1 MNDAHK
7 TGEIKREP
15 PSELA
20 GLRDSV
26 ANFVSRASSLARV
39 RGLRGQL
46 PGYDRAVW
54 AKMAELGWLGIQV
67 PETYGG
73 LGLGLTESGVVAE
86 TLARGLLP
94 EPYTSACVL
103 AASAVA
109 DGDNPPLKERLLRA
123 IVAGKLVPAL
133 AWQEQADCFDPR
145 HSKTS
150 VTREKETAVISG
162 KKQFIA
168 GAGGADGFVV
178 SAQAQDGP
186 ELYWLER
193 DTAGVEL
200 SFDPWADGTFGATL
214 TLKEARIPASNR
226 IASSAIAAPALAR
239 ALDNATVVV
248 GAELLGIARRA
259 FELTLDY
266 LRTRQQFGKLIGSFQ
281 ALQHRAVDC
290 YIQIELASAVLREA
304 LAAPS
309 EARAAAAS
317 RVKARCATAASLAT
331 REAIQMHGAMGFTDE
346 CDVGLYV
353 KRTLVLNAW
362 LGGIHHHQRRFA
374 ILAPVNESESPAAET
389 GVLPDRLR
397 QLPRDSDWN
406 KLSDEEFRLLL
417 RDFVEIHYPKELR
430 HLPRRVRW
438 HEVQDWNLKLAE
450 RGWIAPGWPRIWGGM
465 ELSPAKQ
472 LIYLDELERGG
483 VGRAPDQGVRQLGP
497 ALMKYGTDD
506 QKQTY
511 LPKIISCEHIW
522 CQGYSEPNAGS
533 DLASLTTSAVED
545 GDEFVI
551 NGQKIWTSMAMDST
565 HIYVLCRTD
574 KTVKKQAGISFIIV
588 DLKTPGITVKPIL
601 DIAGHEE
608 FCQIFLDNVRVPKQN
623 LVGGL
628 NNGWKVAKAVLE
640 FERLG
645 IGSPRRPMIALNRL
659 ISIGRKLN
667 LFSDLGFLDGFT
679 VLRLNLLD
687 NATLFA
693 RFTDA
698 ATNGTLGPEVSIL
711 KIWGMETFQRI
722 TEFCLDWAGTYGAAG
737 SIESDGECTD
747 LLTPYYMSRLIT
759 IGGGSS
765 EILRNSIAKH
775 VLRLPS

>member
-7 TGEIKREP
+7 TGEVKP
-15 PSELA
+15 ATSNELA

-26 ANFVSRASSLARV
+26 ANFVSGESSLARV

-46 PGYDRAVW
+46 PGYDRALW
-54 AKMAELGWLGIQV
+54 AKMAELGWLGIQI
-67 PETYGG
+67 PEACGG
-73 LGLGLTESGVVAE
+73 LGLTLAESAVVAE

-103 AASAVA
+103 AASLITA
-109 DGDNPPLKERLLRA
+109 GDTSPLKERLLRA
-123 IVAGKLVPAL
+123 IAAGKLIPAV
-133 AWQEQADCFDPR
+133 AWQERGDDFDPLQI
-145 HSKTS
+145 KTTA
-150 VTREKETAVISG
+150 TREKDAVVISG
-162 KKQFIA
+162 TKQFIA

-178 SAQAQDGP
+178 SVQAADGL
-186 ELYWLER
+186 ELYWVER
-193 DTAGVEL
+193 DAAGVEIA
-200 SFDPWADGTFGATL
+200 FDPWADGTFGATL
-214 TLKEARIPASNR
+214 TLNKARIPAANR
-226 IASSAIAAPALAR
+226 IASTAIAAPALAQ
-239 ALDNATVVV
+239 ALDSATIVA
-248 GAELLGIARRA
+248 GAELLGIARCA
-259 FELTLDY
+259 FEITLDY

-281 ALQHRAVDC
+281 ALQHRAVDI
-290 YIQIELASAVLREA
+290 YIQIELAAAVLQEA
-304 LAAPS
+304 LAAPDVG
-309 EARAAAAS
+309 AAGAS
-317 RVKARCATAASLAT
+317 RVKARCAAAAALAT

-346 CDVGLYV
+346 CNVGLYV
-353 KRTLVLNAW
+353 KRALVLNAW
-362 LGGIHHHQRRFA
+362 LGGQHHHRRRYA
-374 ILAPVNESESPAAET
+374 ILTPVTDSESAASET
-389 GVLPDRLR
+389 GVLPDQVRR
-397 QLPRDSDWN
+397 LPRDSDWN
-406 KLSDEEFRLLL
+406 KLSDDEFRLLL
-417 RDFVEIHYPKELR
+417 RDFIETHYPKKLR

-438 HEVQDWNLKLAE
+438 HEVRDWNLKLSE

-497 ALMKYGTDD
+497 VLMKYGSDE

-511 LPKIISCEHIW
+511 LPRIISCEHIW

-533 DLASLTTSAVED
+533 DLASVSTSAVED

-588 DLKTPGITVKPIL
+588 DLKTPGITVRPIL
-601 DIAGHEE
+601 DVAGHEE
-608 FCQIFLDNVRVPKQN
+608 FCQVFLDNVRVPKQN

-659 ISIGRKLN
+659 IAVGRKLD
-667 LFSDLGFLDGFT
+667 LFRDTGFLDGFT
-679 VLRLNLLD
+679 ALRLNLLD
-687 NATLFA
+687 NATLFG
-693 RFTDA
+693 RFANA
-698 ATNGTLGPEVSIL
+698 ATTGTLGPEVSIL

-722 TEFCLDWAGTYGAAG
+722 TEFCLDWAGSYGAPGIIAG
-737 SIESDGECTD
+737 EGEDTD

-759 IGGGSS
+759 IGGGSN
-765 EILRNSIAKH
+765 EILRNTLAKY
-775 VLRLPS
+775 VLRLPT